1 MVSSGPSDRR
11 SFLIAD
17 SACFSDSALGQ
28 DILQQLPLLLRMPIS
43 LVSNEIILL
52 SPDPAARGEVPDGK
66 VLSFDADFGIVP
78 LFGLMQRDEPAA
90 VLLTERLA
98 RTIGARAIQSSMK
111 PNNKKAQSNPTLKR
125 YMQALPA
132 CRCSQGPL

>member
-1 MVSSGPSDRR
+1 
-11 SFLIAD
+11 
-17 SACFSDSALGQ
+17 
-28 DILQQLPLLLRMPIS
+28 MPIS
-43 LVSNEIILL
+43 LVGNEIILL
-52 SPDPAARGEVPDGK
+52 GPDPAARGEVPDDK

-111 PNNKKAQSNPTLKR
+111 PNNKKAQSNSDAR
-125 YMQALPA
+125 EVQAGAP
-132 CRCSQGPL
+132 CMPL